1 VVTTLYRPPP
11 SEGTASSFTNHT
23 KLGMTQ
29 AI

>member
-1 VVTTLYRPPP
+1 LYRPPP